1 MPDLR
6 SSGIFPPQFNP
17 CISDST
23 RCLFALLQTCRT
35 RREPT
40 TLRAA
45 LGRSVRTRSYRT
57 WPDATP
63 PPPAASAN
71 EDTSST
77 ADSATVTHLQSRT
90 ASLIHTHTHTHT
102 FNGPLSGTTRVSLYQ
117 KGTRSY
123 ASAEVPRDAPCHS
136 KPCQLLHG
144 CGTSRTNRS
153 KKCSERGTVDRRLID
168 SHVDRRMFCQQDGPS
183 TSFVDN
189 TMDLL

>member
-6 SSGIFPPQFNP
+6 SSGIFPPPQFNP

-23 RCLFALLQTCRT
+23 RCLFALLQTCPT

-57 WPDATP
+57 WQDATP

-77 ADSATVTHLQSRT
+77 ADSATVTRLQSRT

-102 FNGPLSGTTRVSLYQ
+102 HPFNDPLSGTTRVSLYQ
-117 KGTRSY
+117 KGTRSS

-144 CGTSRTNRS
+144 CGDKLYNRS
-153 KKCSERGTVDRRLID
+153 KKFSE
-168 SHVDRRMFCQQDGPS
+168 S
-183 TSFVDN
+183 
-189 TMDLL
+189 